1 LLTLNGHVDLWGRS
15 EVLGHQTRLHHQNE
29 QRKNDGD
36 HDFLPPRILRHR
48 DYLLLSSPF
57 GDEEKIA

>member
-1 LLTLNGHVDLWGRS
+1 LTLNGHVDLWGRS

-36 HDFLPPRILRHR
+36 HDVLPPRMLRHR

-57 GDEEKIA
+57 GDEKKIA